1 MRILDEKSDKKLDTV
16 SIFLTEEEA
25 VQLQGYLEQLIDK
38 PKLQH
43 AHLFSEDYK
52 KEITVCIY
60 DEKDLEG
67 FHPRSIKLI
76 EKDE

>member
-1 MRILDEKSDKKLDTV
+1 MRILDDESDRKLDTISV
-16 SIFLTEEEA
+16 FLTKEEA
-25 VQLQGYLEQLIDK
+25 IQLRSYLSQLIDK

-43 AHLFSEDYK
+43 AHLSSDNYQ